1 MVVSCNG
8 GIGVWEK
15 KISQILYVL
24 PIEKKRGSGRDR
36 EKKRERGKDWR
47 KLQGGKKKH
56 GVGKIGK
63 RCGKW
68 ERTKILAI
76 ATETFDV
83 IQKIFYCNKEL

>member
-1 MVVSCNG
+1 MVVSCSG

-15 KISQILYVL
+15 KNLRSFMFYRLRKNEGV
-24 PIEKKRGSGRDR
+24 
-36 EKKRERGKDWR
+36 KRERKKKNEGGEKIGENCR
-47 KLQGGKKKH
+47 EGKKKKKH
-56 GVGKIGK
+56 RVGKIAK

-83 IQKIFYCNKEL
+83 I